1 MCMNSLASGQSLPA
15 GLSYDGFGSCLIC
28 VCMCTWG
35 FFTIGLYM
43 MHDNTSLSRIHE
55 LAELVTVCL
64 NKNFVDAWQLG
75 PNL

>member
-28 VCMCTWG
+28 VCVCALGVSSPLVCM
-35 FFTIGLYM
+35 I
-43 MHDNTSLSRIHE
+43 HDNTSLSKIHE

-64 NKNFVDAWQLG
+64 DKNFVDAM
-75 PNL
+75 